1 MSRKLTDKD
10 RSNIIDLYLRGDT
23 RDATARKTD
32 ASAGNVSSV
41 KKDFNDQARATSL
54 DDAAKKYAVVE
65 TVNDLRNVGIFLR
78 KNGIP
83 LEQASSLLLSLER
96 IMKFMPLERFEL
108 LLRNLEGFDRQH
120 FEAAFK
126 LGELEKQTGKTPEAI
141 LKQVS
146 EAEKKIGELDSTKKR
161 VEAEIQDLQT
171 QKLAAEQTL
180 KEERTRQ
187 EAESQAQLSQHK
199 FTMDLV
205 ARVSNVTE
213 ALAGYGID
221 LAAVEELQNILCSI
235 QASGQDPSELVEFAK
250 EAESLSSQVENANTK
265 LTELEESIAR
275 KERQITLLKKRQARA
290 LSLARKSRHLERMGW
305 TVEALEKVVEL
316 TVSTGSPED
325 VLKRIELT
333 KTVADLKV
341 EVDAAKLEL
350 EKLRQGNLAEMKK
363 TSDQLQ
369 ELTANSSTF
378 VHKTLPSLVSQTNGM
393 MTEKVKLIS
402 KYDALVQECR
412 ELQDKLAKLTE
423 SYSQYQN
430 KLDEAIGWTK
440 FLTDPVN
447 VVPGNMN
454 MIYFDIMIPKLLAWG
469 KNKDYETKRNI
480 ATETFKKVFILL
492 GEKTQIFF
500 ENPGK
505 TEYPIALYAI
515 RCFAVITAPFLN
527 SLSSWNKGHP
537 QSAFAFETNR
547 PFRDLQ
553 YYFEEINK
561 TLRII

>member
-1 MSRKLTDKD
+1 VSSAVKDFTDQE
-10 RSNIIDLYLRGDT
+10 RSTSLV
-23 RDATARKTD
+23 DATE
-32 ASAGNVSSV
+32 
-41 KKDFNDQARATSL
+41 
-54 DDAAKKYAVVE
+54 KYNVVE
-65 TVNDLRNVGIFLR
+65 TANDLRNIGVFLR

-83 LEQASSLLLSLER
+83 LEEASSLLLSLER
-96 IMKFMPLERFEL
+96 I
-108 LLRNLEGFDRQH
+108 
-120 FEAAFK
+120 
-126 LGELEKQTGKTPEAI
+126 EKQTGKTPDAI
-141 LKQVS
+141 LKHVS
-146 EAEKKIGELDSTKKR
+146 EAEKRRGELDSEIKGL
-161 VEAEIQDLQT
+161 EAEKANLQT
-171 QKLAAEQTL
+171 QKLATDQAC
-180 KEERTRQ
+180 KEERTRH
-187 EAESQAQLSQHK
+187 EAELQSQLSQHK
-199 FTMDLV
+199 LTMELV
-205 ARVSNVTE
+205 ARVPKVTE

-221 LAAVEELQNILCSI
+221 LEALEELQNILFSI
-235 QASGQDPSELVEFAK
+235 KASGQDPSELVELAK
-250 EAESLSSQVENANTK
+250 KAENLSSQVENANKK

-275 KERQITLLKKRQARA
+275 KERQITLLKKRQNRA

-305 TVEALEKVVEL
+305 TAETLEKVAKL

-325 VLKRIELT
+325 VFERIELT
-333 KTVADLKV
+333 KTKEDLKI
-341 EVDAAKLEL
+341 EVDGAKLEL

-363 TSDQLQ
+363 ALDQLQ
-369 ELTANSSTF
+369 ELTANSSIF
-378 VHKTLPSLVSQTNGM
+378 VHTTLPSVVSQINGM

-402 KYDALVQECR
+402 KYDTLAQECR
-412 ELQDKLAKLTE
+412 ELQDKQAKLKE
-423 SYSQYQN
+423 SCSQYQN

-440 FLTDPVN
+440 FLTDPAN

-505 TEYPIALYAI
+505 ADYPGALYAI

-537 QSAFAFETNR
+537 QSAFAFQTNR